1 MMRTSS
7 ITLLIKNTSEDNLR
21 SCDEVCL
28 RTDSDASVEDD
39 TNRVFIVGHK
49 FFCLIK
55 RNWLILLV
63 SGGISVLQN
72 LVGQ

>member
-1 MMRTSS
+1 MTQSHIFSKMMRTSS

-49 FFCLIK
+49 F
-55 RNWLILLV
+55 IL
-63 SGGISVLQN
+63 SN
-72 LVGQ
+72 